1 MVQRTRKGRRV
12 EMFLRESGKC
22 VWRMP
27 PQLKVM
33 ELEEALE
40 SSGSYSKQ
48 EIMKRANKFREKLLL
63 VSYQYSR

>member
-1 MVQRTRKGRRV
+1 MGSLCFTHA
-12 EMFLRESGKC
+12 
-22 VWRMP
+22 

>member
-1 MVQRTRKGRRV
+1 MGS
-12 EMFLRESGKC
+12 LC
-22 VWRMP
+22 LAHA